1 MFNEKEGYQGWS
13 NYETWAF
20 NLWLTNEQS
29 SYEYY
34 KELANELMTEY
45 DDRKEV
51 IYKLSDRMKFE
62 TEQGNP
68 LEEASLFSDLLSYS
82 ISKINFDEVAKGF
95 LEE

>member
-51 IYKLSDRMKFE
+51 IYKLSDSMKFE